1 MDSVMSP
8 DGPGKLLI
16 VDDSP
21 DSAKILAHA
30 VDGLGEVF
38 VCTSANRALEL
49 ARTCRPDVVIL
60 DIEMPGM
67 SGFELARALREEPAT
82 AACSLI
88 FVTGHDP
95 HHFEPASFREGAVDF
110 LAKPINLNT
119 CRLRVGNHLLLK
131 RRSDALLLARTEMD
145 QLMRGLPARVV
156 CLDLNGEVR
165 YVNGSESASFAMLNS
180 IEPGRRL
187 DDGLDA
193 VFMARVEPLV
203 ARARGGYPAEG
214 ELQVHAPGQPDRVVR
229 LSAVPA
235 GPGLPEGFV
244 LLLFTDISRLK
255 QAERALFEEKELLR
269 VTLTSIGDAVI
280 VVDTIGRVTFMNPI
294 AEQMTGWTVAQ
305 ARDQPIEIVMPL
317 TEGESGRQLKNP
329 VYLALSERR
338 TVAMALNC
346 RLNALGG
353 VAYQVEDSAAPIWDA
368 QGEIRG
374 AIIVFHDVSEARAM
388 AIKMSHLA
396 NHDPLTD
403 LPNRVLLQDRINLAI
418 RRAAQKNSRVGL
430 ILFDIDNFKLTNNT
444 SGHAIGDRV
453 IQLLAARLQRVL
465 PGGAT
470 LARLGGD
477 EFVVLL
483 PETESPES
491 IAELSM
497 LLSAEAR
504 QPFVFEGHQVEVT
517 LSGGISIYPDDCPD
531 QEGLLRNADVAMYRA
546 KEDGRNQTCFYSAEY
561 EQRLVERIRA
571 ERELRDAISEN
582 RLEVHYQAMYDASER
597 RVVGAEALVRLRSR
611 DGQIVPPLA
620 FIPLAEE
627 TGLIVPIGEHVLRQA
642 CRAAEKWCKQW
653 PNFRISVNISAKQFA
668 EPSLLE
674 TVQAAL
680 GEAGLSPKRL
690 ELEITENTLMANVE
704 AARELMKQLRALGI
718 RLSIDDFGTGYS
730 SLTYLKSFPAQTLK
744 LDQAFVRGHL
754 EDKGDLA
761 IVRTIIS
768 LGQALGM
775 ELVAEGVE
783 TDDQATN
790 LAGMG
795 CQILQ
800 GFLFSRPVQEGEFPG

>member
-1 MDSVMSP
+1 MSP
-8 DGPGKLLI
+8 DRVGKLLI

-21 DSAKILAHA
+21 DSAKVLAQA

-38 VCTSANRALEL
+38 VCTSATRALEL
-49 ARTCRPDVVIL
+49 ARAQRPDVVIL

-67 SGFELARALREEPAT
+67 SGFEVARALRDEPAT

-110 LAKPINLNT
+110 LAKPININT
-119 CRLRVGNHLLLK
+119 CRMRVGNHLLLK
-131 RRSDALLLARTEMD
+131 QRSDALLLARAEMD
-145 QLMRGLPARVV
+145 QLLRGLPARVV
-156 CLDLNGEVR
+156 CMDLEGGVR
-165 YVNGSESASFAMLNS
+165 YVNGSGPVAFSMLNT
-180 IEPGRRL
+180 IEPGARL
-187 DDGLDA
+187 ADCLDED
-193 VFMARVEPLV
+193 FMAQVEPVLL
-203 ARARGGYPAEG
+203 RARGGYPAEG
-214 ELQVHAPGQPDRVVR
+214 EVQVRVPGEDDRVVR

-255 QAERALFEEKELLR
+255 LAERALVEEKELLR

-280 VVDTIGRVTFMNPI
+280 AVDTIGRVTFMNPI
-294 AEQMTGWTVAQ
+294 AEQMTGWTAVQ
-305 ARDQPIEIVMPL
+305 ARNQAIEIVMPL

-353 VAYQVEDSAAPIWDA
+353 VVYQVEDSAAPIRDA

-403 LPNRVLLQDRINLAI
+403 LPNRVLLQDRISLAI
-418 RRAAQKNSRVGL
+418 RRATQKNSRVGL

-444 SGHAIGDRV
+444 AGHVIGDRV
-453 IQLLAARLQRVL
+453 IQLLASRLQRVL

-483 PETESPES
+483 PEAESPEDV
-491 IAELSM
+491 AGLAM

-504 QPFVFEGHQVEVT
+504 QPFVFEQHEIEVT
-517 LSGGISIYPDDCPD
+517 LSGGISIFPDDCED
-531 QEGLLRNADVAMYRA
+531 QEGLLRNADLAMYRA
-546 KEDGRNQTCFYSAEY
+546 KEDGRNQTCFYSADF
-561 EQRLVERIRA
+561 EQRLVQRIRA
-571 ERELRDAISEN
+571 ERELRDALQEG
-582 RLEVHYQAMYDASER
+582 RLEVHYQAMYDASGR
-597 RVVGAEALVRLRSR
+597 HVIGAEALVRLRGR
-611 DGQIVPPLA
+611 GGELVPPMA

-642 CRAAEKWCKQW
+642 CMAAGKWCKQW
-653 PNFRISVNISAKQFA
+653 PKFRISVNISAVQFA

-674 TVQAAL
+674 TLQAAL
-680 GEAGLSPKRL
+680 GEAGLSPQHL
-690 ELEITENTLMANVE
+690 ELEITENTLMTNVA
-704 AARELMKQLRALGI
+704 AARELMQRIRALGI

-744 LDQAFVRGHL
+744 LDQSFVRGHL
-754 EDKGDLA
+754 ENKDDLA

-783 TDDQATN
+783 TDDQASN

-795 CQILQ
+795 CQTLQ
-800 GFLFSRPVQEGEFPG
+800 GYLFSRPVPEGEFPG